1 VRSPRRS
8 LPARQPV
15 RRLSGRY
22 GRRVRFGIHL
32 PIFEP
37 YGEPATLVDL
47 AVLAERSGWDGV
59 FVWDHLWFPGSP
71 ATADPWIAL
80 AAIASATSSVTLGP
94 LVTPLARRRPWK
106 LARETATLDRLSSGR
121 LVLGVG
127 LGVPRDY
134 ELFGEP
140 VDGRARGD
148 ATDEAI
154 ELLRAFWSERTVEH
168 AGARF
173 TVRAEGDEQPAFRP
187 GPHGGR
193 AIPLWAAARLGS
205 PERPFRRAAG
215 LDGVAPVPASS
226 DPASAVTADQLA
238 EVVERVARH
247 RPSLD
252 GFEVVAIASSAG
264 GESPSA
270 YERAGATWFVED
282 LHPRWGGLERARE
295 IVAAGPP
302 R

>member
-1 VRSPRRS
+1 M
-8 LPARQPV
+8 
-15 RRLSGRY
+15 
-22 GRRVRFGIHL
+22 RFGIHL

-37 YGEPATLVDL
+37 YAEPATLVEF
-47 AVLAERSGWDGV
+47 AVAAEGSGWDGV
-59 FVWDHLWFPGSP
+59 FVWDHVWFPGSP

-80 AAIASATSSVTLGP
+80 AAIAQATSSVTLGP

-106 LARETATLDRLSSGR
+106 LARETATLDRLSAGR

-140 VDGRARGD
+140 VDARARGD

-154 ELLRAFWSERTVEH
+154 ELLRELWSERPVQY
-168 AGARF
+168 AGAHF
-173 TVRAEGDEQPAFRP
+173 TVRADGEEKPAFRP

-193 AIPLWAAARLGS
+193 EIPLWAAARLGS
-205 PERPFRRAAG
+205 PERPFRRAAA

-226 DPASAVTADQLA
+226 DPESAVTPEQLA
-238 EVVERVARH
+238 AVVERVARH

-252 GFEVVAIASSAG
+252 GFEVVAIASSSG
-264 GESPSA
+264 GHSPSA
-270 YERAGATWFVED
+270 FASAGATWFVED
-282 LHPRWGGLERARE
+282 LHPRWGPLERARE
-295 IVAAGPP
+295 LVAAGPP
-302 R
+302 RGA